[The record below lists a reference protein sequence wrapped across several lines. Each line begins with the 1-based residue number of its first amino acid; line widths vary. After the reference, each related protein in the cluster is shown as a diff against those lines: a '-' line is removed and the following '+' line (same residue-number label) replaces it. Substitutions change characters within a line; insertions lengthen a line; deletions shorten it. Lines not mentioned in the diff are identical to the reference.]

1 MLLSE
6 KARTCDLSVNRDNV
20 HYLSHIIIGPKRKA
34 LALVDGRVET
44 NQPIGTEKGPI
55 MSDTEASVEAG
66 KNLNGVIKIDAAQIH
81 SHLDSMVR
89 STVEETLNQ
98 LLDEEADRGIRITF
112 HDLAGVV
119 VSTIHNISDA
129 P

>member
-1 MLLSE
+1 
-6 KARTCDLSVNRDNV
+6 
-20 HYLSHIIIGPKRKA
+20 
-34 LALVDGRVET
+34 
-44 NQPIGTEKGPI
+44 